1 EFVGRVD
8 DQVKVRGYRIELG
21 EVESA
26 LSTVDGVVRSVAM
39 VREDTANDR
48 RLVGYVVPVE
58 GTVLEAE
65 AVRRAVAG
73 LLPEYMVP

>member
-26 LSTVDGVVRSVAM
+26 LSTVDGVARSVAM